1 MTDIIEVGELIE
13 IIEVADVIEVLD
25 LDGGVQGLAGTAATI
40 EVGNVTSG
48 DTPSVTNVGTTT
60 AAILDFVLEKGDKG
74 EQGDAP
80 SMHTLDPTV
89 NQDDITKEHSLAWWI
104 SYFDGAEATI
114 RVLRGTH
121 QVTAD
126 MTVPENICLK
136 FDKGASLK
144 VADTKTL
151 TINGSIE
158 AGLWQ
163 IFSEDGVIAG
173 TPKVESIYIEW
184 FGAVGDGV
192 TDSTNAIQTAC
203 DLAETEGIEW
213 VQDVKPKVSGS
224 PGEYLIS
231 ETIHIKS
238 ACALSQVK
246 ILADGTT
253 INPAVRIG
261 YNEDAKHLTTAE
273 INAPVVMNY
282 KNGER
287 KAWAGTGI
295 GMDLCNLDQC
305 KVYVPWINGFQIGLQ
320 CCGYYEGFAY
330 NYVQIGIIDYAQI
343 CLKLTRVSDGSNVGW
358 CNENTF
364 ENGRFVARASGT
376 DWTGTRNILIEQGN
390 NNLFL
395 KPSVESASVEYCME
409 FVSASYFTFLNGRY
423 ERDGAKRILFNPT
436 EASGVN
442 SLLFIGGYQPEGL
455 SFTNNTAYPAKY
467 IQVFSRYPYL
477 GTLAGVGSGGFT
489 QGEVSADASYGDRR
503 KTAYHLLHKDAH
515 YYRYTIPDPPTDIS
529 TDFKFELGNNG
540 LSFAKARP
548 DPTGATLYLYGES
561 TGGGTAP
568 GKLYVKC
575 ASFGPRKHN
584 GTTGDA
590 TLGEA
595 SLKWDTVYA
604 VNGTIQTS
612 DERAK
617 TEISTIPDAWL
628 DAWADV
634 DYTRFKMVDAV
645 QKKGS
650 DNARWHIGL
659 IAQRVK
665 EAFEARGLDAMK
677 IGLLCYDEWDDIYE
691 EVEVIDSE
699 AVMDEEGN
707 IITPEVKHTETVH
720 SQTAG
725 NLYSIRYDEALT
737 MEAAYMRREVQRL
750 KSSINV

>member
-1 MTDIIEVGELIE
+1 MAELKRVKLMRGNE
-13 IIEVADVIEVLD
+13 ASRLSVIPA
-25 LDGGVQGLAGTAATI
+25 Q
-40 EVGNVTSG
+40 
-48 DTPSVTNVGTTT
+48 
-60 AAILDFVLEKGDKG
+60 G
-74 EQGDAP
+74 EQISTIDELKLYLGDGNKAGGFIVSADNTIAVWP
-80 SMHTLDPTV
+80 DQTDA
-89 NQDDITKEHSLAWWI
+89 TKKLSLAWWI
-104 SYFDGAEATI
+104 AYFNGNEATVRI
-114 RVLRGTH
+114 PRGTH
-121 QVTAD
+121 EVLYD
-126 MTVPENICLK
+126 MVIPENICLK
-136 FDKGASLK
+136 FDKGAIIE

-151 TINGSIE
+151 TINGVIE
-158 AGLWQ
+158 AGPWQ
-163 IFSEDGVIAG
+163 IFSGDGVIAG

-203 DLAETEGIEW
+203 DLAESEGGAW
-213 VQDVKPKVSGS
+213 GQGVKPKVSGS

-253 INPAVRIG
+253 ISPAVRIG
-261 YNEDAKHLTTAE
+261 YNNDAKGLITAE
-273 INAPVVMNY
+273 INAPAVMNY
-282 KNGER
+282 KNGE
-287 KAWAGTGI
+287 KINNWAGTGI

-364 ENGRFVARASGT
+364 ENGRFGARALGT

-409 FVSASYFTFLNGRY
+409 FVRASYCTFLNGRY
-423 ERDGAKRILFNPT
+423 EGVGAKRILLNPT
-436 EASGVN
+436 AGGEVHT
-442 SLLFIGGYQPEGL
+442 LLFIGGYQLESL
-455 SFTNNTAYPAKY
+455 SFTNNTAYPAEY
-467 IQVFSRYPYL
+467 IQVLSRYPYL
-477 GTLAGVGSGGFT
+477 GNAAGVGYEGFT
-489 QGEVSADASYGDRR
+489 QGLVSSGAFNLSSTDYRE
-503 KTAYHLLHKDAH
+503 KTAYHLLNRSAH
-515 YYRYTIPDPPTDIS
+515 YYRYSIPDPPTNIK
-529 TDFKFELGNNG
+529 TDFKIALGVHG
-540 LSFAKARP
+540 LQFAKERSA
-548 DPTGATLYLYGES
+548 PTGAALYLDGES
-561 TGGGTAP
+561 TEAGTAP
-568 GKLYVKC
+568 GFLWVKC
-575 ASFGPRKHN
+575 ASFAPRKHD

-590 TLGEA
+590 TLGLA
-595 SLKWDTVYA
+595 ANKWSAVYA
-604 VNGTIQTS
+604 TNGTIQTS
-612 DERAK
+612 DERVKA
-617 TEISTIPDAWL
+617 EISSIPDEWL
-628 DAWADV
+628 DAWGDV

-691 EVEVIDSE
+691 DIEVIDSE

-720 SQTAG
+720 AQTAG
-725 NLYSIRYDEALT
+725 NLYSIRYDEALA
-737 MEAAYMRREVQRL
+737 MEAAYMRREVDRL
-750 KSSINV
+750 KSSINA

>member
-1 MTDIIEVGELIE
+1 MAELKRVKLMRGNE
-13 IIEVADVIEVLD
+13 ASRLSVIPA
-25 LDGGVQGLAGTAATI
+25 Q
-40 EVGNVTSG
+40 
-48 DTPSVTNVGTTT
+48 
-60 AAILDFVLEKGDKG
+60 G
-74 EQGDAP
+74 EQISTIDELKLYLGDGNKAGGFI
-80 SMHTLDPTV
+80 V
-89 NQDDITKEHSLAWWI
+89 NADNTIAVWPDQTDATKKLSLAWWI
-104 SYFDGAEATI
+104 AYFNGSEATVRI
-114 RVLRGTH
+114 PRGTH
-121 QVTAD
+121 EVLYD
-126 MTVPENICLK
+126 MTIPENICLK
-136 FDKGASLK
+136 FDKGANLK
-144 VADTKTL
+144 VSDTKTL
-151 TINGSIE
+151 TINGAIE
-158 AGLWQ
+158 AGPWQ
-163 IFSEDGVIAG
+163 IFSGDGVIAG

-203 DLAETEGIEW
+203 DLAESEDGEW
-213 VQDVKPKVSGS
+213 VYDVKPKVSGS

-261 YNEDAKHLTTAE
+261 YNEDAKWLSTAE
-273 INAPVVMNY
+273 INAPAVMNY
-282 KNGER
+282 KNGE
-287 KAWAGTGI
+287 KINNWAGTGI

-320 CCGYYEGFAY
+320 CCGYYQGFAY
-330 NYVQIGIIDYAQI
+330 TYVQIGIIDYAQI
-343 CLKLTRVSDGSNVGW
+343 CLKLTRVSDGSNIGW

-364 ENGRFVARASGT
+364 ENGRFNARALGT

-409 FVSASYFTFLNGRY
+409 FVAAAYCTFLNGRY
-423 ERDGAKRILFNPT
+423 EGVGAKRILFNPT
-436 EASGVN
+436 ESSGVT
-442 SLLFIGGYQPEGL
+442 SLLFIGGYELEGIN
-455 SFTNNTAYPAKY
+455 FTNNTTYEIGY
-467 IQVFSRYPYL
+467 VQVLSRYPYL
-477 GTLAGVGSGGFT
+477 GYNVAVGYGGFT
-489 QGEVSADASYGDRR
+489 QGSDNLNSYTSTDQRK
-503 KTAYHLLHKDAH
+503 KTAYHLLNNSAH
-515 YYRYTIPDPPTDIS
+515 FYRYEIPDPPTDIS
-529 TDFKFELGNNG
+529 TDFDIALGYYG
-540 LSFAKARP
+540 LEFAKNRS
-548 DPTGATLYLYGES
+548 DPTGAALYLIDES
-561 TGGGTAP
+561 TEEGTAP
-568 GKLYVKC
+568 GKLCVKC
-575 ASFGPRKHN
+575 ATFLPRKN
-584 GTTGDA
+584 DGTTGDA
-590 TLGEA
+590 TLGQA

-617 TEISTIPDAWL
+617 TEISSIPDEWL
-628 DAWADV
+628 DAWGDV

-665 EAFEARGLDAMK
+665 EAFEARGLDAMQ

-691 EVEVIDSE
+691 DIEVIDSE

-725 NLYSIRYDEALT
+725 SLYSIRYDEALA
-737 MEAAYMRREVQRL
+737 MEAAYMRREVERL

>member
-1 MTDIIEVGELIE
+1 MAEAKRVKLMR
-13 IIEVADVIEVLD
+13 
-25 LDGGVQGLAGTAATI
+25 
-40 EVGNVTSG
+40 GNESSRL
-48 DTPSVTNVGTTT
+48 SVTP
-60 AAILDFVLEKGDKG
+60 AQG
-74 EQGDAP
+74 EQIMTLNEQKLFVGDGNKAGGF
-80 SMHTLDPTV
+80 TV
-89 NQDDITKEHSLAWWI
+89 NADNTIAVWPDQTDATKKLSLAWWI
-104 SYFDGAEATI
+104 AHFNGEEATI
-114 RVLRGTH
+114 RIPRGTH
-121 QVTAD
+121 EVLYD
-126 MTVPENICLK
+126 MTIPENICLK

-144 VADTKTL
+144 VSDTKTL

-158 AGLWQ
+158 AGPWQ
-163 IFSEDGVIAG
+163 IFSGDGVIAG

-203 DLAETEGIEW
+203 DLAESEGVAW
-213 VQDVKPKVSGS
+213 VQGVKPKVSGS

-261 YNEDAKHLTTAE
+261 YNEDAKWLSTAE
-273 INAPVVMNY
+273 INAPAVMNY
-282 KNGER
+282 KNGE
-287 KAWAGTGI
+287 KINDWAGTGI

-320 CCGYYEGFAY
+320 CCGYYQGFAY

-343 CLKLTRVSDGSNVGW
+343 CLKLTRVSDDSNVGW

-409 FVSASYFTFLNGRY
+409 FVFASYCTFLNGRY
-423 ERDGAKRILFNPT
+423 EGDGAKRILFNPT
-436 EASGVN
+436 KVSGVH
-442 SLLFIGGYQPEGL
+442 SLLFIGGYQLEGL
-455 SFTNNTAYPAKY
+455 SFTNNTAYPADN
-467 IQVFSRYPYL
+467 IQVLSRYPYL
-477 GTLAGVGSGGFT
+477 GKYAGVGYGGFT
-489 QGEVSADASYGDRR
+489 QGSVTADALNLTDPDYRK
-503 KTAYHLLHKDAH
+503 KTAYHLLNNSAH
-515 YYRYTIPDPPTDIS
+515 YYRNEIPDPPTDIT
-529 TDFKFELGNNG
+529 TDFDISLGVYG
-540 LSFAKARP
+540 LQFAKKRP
-548 DPTGATLYLYGES
+548 DPTGAALYLAGES

-568 GKLYVKC
+568 GYLWVKC
-575 ASFGPRKHN
+575 ASFAPRKHD

-617 TEISTIPDAWL
+617 TEISTIPDEWL
-628 DAWADV
+628 DAWAEV

-650 DNARWHIGL
+650 DNARWHIGI

-665 EAFEARGLDAMK
+665 EVFEAHGLDAMK

-691 EVEVIDSE
+691 DIEVIDSE

-720 SQTAG
+720 SRTAG
-725 NLYSIRYDEALT
+725 NLYSIRYDEALA
-737 MEAAYMRREVQRL
+737 MEAAYMRREVERL